1 MGFEAIIWEHQ
12 PALKARVDAPE
23 RIETLLTRLHAG
35 VVEGRFTLPQAE
47 EVLARVAEVAEPADT
62 LLYLLQFSELEG
74 GAQRLAGPEALRVF
88 ILLAGQGEHP
98 AHLLLRHPEDLL
110 YLSEE
115 HHTQQRNYGGRGLD
129 SLLEELNQRI
139 EAAVAGGGAIE
150 EVAFAELRRLKR
162 RESLR
167 IYLRE
172 IEHASSVRQ
181 TAAEIANLA
190 QACLEVA
197 CVQGARLLGRPEL
210 VEHFCV
216 LGMGK
221 LGGTELNFSS
231 DVDLIYICSNWV
243 CTDETALEDDL
254 KSKIDH
260 LARWVTRALSEGTD
274 DGYVFRVDLRL
285 RPDGNKGGLVNSVGA
300 MVAYYLNWGSTWE
313 RSALIKARAVGGN
326 HALAEFLF
334 ESLEPFMFRR
344 YLDFKVIDALR
355 SMKEQIDRNAHVSA
369 IVGLKEQE
377 VLPQLEPT
385 RPTSALQT
393 RLRRKLGRA
402 GTLRRSRAGKVLAK
416 KLRTEPASAAKGL
429 PKPPKQSRP
438 AGVQDEGADTRRD
451 ARDASPFGWD
461 VKIGVGGIRE
471 IEFFVQALQLIHC
484 GTRESLRVRGTLD
497 ALDRLLY
504 VGLITHQDH
513 GALADAYDLFRRVEH
528 RIQMESDRQYH
539 RLPPDIEGFSRLAR
553 RMMLD
558 EDELRESLTFCR
570 EKVSVI
576 FERLFRDSAKTSRE
590 PTVRESRPGEL
601 LTVMGVSP
609 EHLFD
614 PVARDAL
621 LTLGFRHPRQ
631 AAGQL
636 QVLREQNYGPF
647 SLRAGTEQSQLGR
660 YLLQACASAPDP
672 DQALNNWARL
682 AAMIGE
688 RPSFYGMLFENPHAT
703 RLLVH
708 LLGSSEFLASII
720 LREPNVIEY
729 LLGAPTVAVV
739 REREEMAQELE
750 RRLAG
755 IDDPSHRLGRVR
767 RFHQEE
773 VLRIALHEVAGACEI
788 DVSVRQLS
796 MLAEVLIDA
805 VLGEVY
811 ANLSESLA
819 GEAPALEQLGFVVLA
834 MGKLGGRE
842 ISLGSD
848 LDIVFIY
855 EATDD
860 EVGLDP
866 SFYRRLAQRLVR
878 NLSSVSAQ
886 GKMYK
891 VDTRLRPSGSQGT
904 LVVSLEGFRE
914 YHAKYA
920 DLWERQAMIRARAL
934 TGSGSLRRKVMAL
947 RREIVFQSA
956 NPPDLAEGMFEMRR
970 RISREFGSAGTS
982 FDIKFDAGGM
992 VDVEFLTQYLQ
1003 LYYGYRWA
1011 EADGAKEVGA
1021 ALQILEQQTSG
1032 ERVVLGP
1039 RSQNTMR
1046 ALAGL
1051 AEAAERND
1059 IELGVDCV
1067 QLLEDYRMLRRVEA
1081 RLRISDL
1088 RASNQLPADPDE
1100 LTVLA
1105 RRLGFQGAG
1114 AGEQFRAE
1122 LDVLAERVS
1131 QAFQMVLGQ
1140 P

>member
-1 MGFEAIIWEHQ
+1 MNFDAIVGEHL
-12 PALKARVDAPE
+12 PALRARADAPQRVD
-23 RIETLLTRLHAG
+23 TLLARLHKS
-35 VVEGRFTLPQAE
+35 VVQGRFTLVQVEQALRAI
-47 EVLARVAEVAEPADT
+47 VPVADPLAT
-62 LLYLLQFSELEG
+62 LLYLLQFSELPG
-74 GAQRLAGPEALRVF
+74 GARRLAEPGALGVF

-98 AHLLLRHPEDLL
+98 AHLLHRHPDDLL
-110 YLSEE
+110 YLIDG
-115 HHTQQRNYGGRGLD
+115 HLHPQRNNGGRGLD
-129 SLLEELNQRI
+129 TLLHELNTRIERARARGEALEE
-139 EAAVAGGGAIE
+139 V
-150 EVAFAELRRLKR
+150 VFAELRRLKR

-172 IEHASSVRQ
+172 VEQASSVRQ

-197 CVQGARLLGRPEL
+197 CVQGARLLGHPEL

-243 CTDETALEDDL
+243 STDPGALEAGL
-254 KSKIDH
+254 KAKIDQ
-260 LARWVTRALSEGTD
+260 LARWVTRAMSEGTD
-274 DGYVFRVDLRL
+274 EGYVFRVDLRL

-300 MVAYYLNWGSTWE
+300 MVNYYLNWGSTWE
-313 RSALIKARAVGGN
+313 RSALIKARGVGGN
-326 HALAEFLF
+326 HALAEHLF
-334 ESLEPFMFRR
+334 QELEPFMFRR

-377 VLPQLEPT
+377 ILPEQEPA
-385 RPTSALQT
+385 RPTSALQS
-393 RLRRKLGRA
+393 RLRQKLGRA
-402 GTLRRSRAGKVLAK
+402 GVLSKSRTGKVLAK
-416 KLRTEPASAAKGL
+416 STRPLPNAAPSPKELPAQQAEPA
-429 PKPPKQSRP
+429 
-438 AGVQDEGADTRRD
+438 DNRRD
-451 ARDASPFGWD
+451 ARAASPFGWD

-471 IEFFVQALQLIHC
+471 IEFFVQALQLIHS

-504 VGLITHQDH
+504 VGLITHEDH
-513 GALADAYDLFRRVEH
+513 RWLADAYDLFRRVEH
-528 RIQMESDRQYH
+528 RIQMESDRQSH
-539 RLPPDIEGFSRLAR
+539 RLPGDVDGFNRLAR
-553 RMMLD
+553 RMMMD
-558 EDELRESLTFCR
+558 EAELREALTFFR
-570 EKVSVI
+570 EKVALI
-576 FERLFRDSAKTSRE
+576 FERLFQDSAKDARE

-609 EHLFD
+609 ERLFD
-614 PVARDAL
+614 AVVLDAL
-621 LTLGFRHPRQ
+621 VALGFRRPRQ
-631 AAGQL
+631 VAGQL
-636 QVLREQNYGPF
+636 QVLREQNHGPF
-647 SLRAGTEQSQLGR
+647 GQRAGTEQSQLGR

-672 DQALNNWARL
+672 DQAMSNWARL
-682 AAMIGE
+682 AAIIGE

-708 LLGSSEFLASII
+708 VLGSSEFLASII

-739 REREEMAQELE
+739 RAREEMAAELA
-750 RRLAG
+750 RRLSG
-755 IDDPSHRLGRVR
+755 IEDPSHRLGRVR

-796 MLAEVLIDA
+796 MLAEVLLDA

-811 ANLSESLA
+811 ANLCETMP
-819 GEAPALEQLGFVVLA
+819 GEAPALEELGFVVLA

-842 ISLGSD
+842 LSFGSD

-855 EATDD
+855 DPGAHP
-860 EVGLDP
+860 GISP
-866 SFYRRLAQRLVR
+866 SFYMRLAQRLVR
-878 NLSSVSAQ
+878 SLSSVSAQ
-886 GKMYK
+886 GKMYE

-904 LVVSLEGFRE
+904 LVVSIDAFRD
-914 YHAKYA
+914 YHARHA

-934 TGSGSLRRKVMAL
+934 TGPMSLRRKVMAL
-947 RREIVFQSA
+947 RQEIAFDSARPADLGESMFQ
-956 NPPDLAEGMFEMRR
+956 MRR

-1003 LYYGYRWA
+1003 LHYGHLWA
-1011 EADGAKEVGA
+1011 APGGRAETEILA
-1021 ALQILEQQTSG
+1021 AQQAG
-1032 ERVVLGP
+1032 QEVVLGP
-1039 RSQNTMR
+1039 RSQNTMW

-1051 AEAAERND
+1051 ADAADRHEVAP
-1059 IELGVDCV
+1059 GVDCV
-1067 QLLEDYRMLRRVEA
+1067 QLLQDYRMLRRVEA
-1081 RLRISDL
+1081 RLRVSDL

-1100 LTVLA
+1100 LTILA
-1105 RRLGFQGAG
+1105 RRLGFQGAS
-1114 AGEQFRAE
+1114 ASEQFRAE
-1122 LDVLAERVS
+1122 LEVLAERVS
-1131 QAFQMVLGQ
+1131 QAFQSVLG
-1140 P
+1140 PFSASI